1 MAYFQK
7 KNNMQRLCN
16 FLIIVFL
23 SSLFIIKSESLF
35 SQANSDYTL
44 IKQINKKA
52 NFITIDKL
60 GNIYACDGISIDKYD
75 EEGNLLFTYSALS
88 TGRIS
93 FIDVYNP
100 LKILVFSRD
109 FMRLLFLDHKL
120 AAQQG
125 AYILS
130 DLNIF
135 PTHVCASYDNG
146 FWVYDESVKQLF
158 RYDAQHNLTNKSQN
172 LTYFTEKDINPSF
185 IKESESGYVMVN
197 DVENG
202 VLVFDRFGTYL
213 KTLPVFT
220 DYFFIMN
227 QQILYVQDDILKT
240 IHIENLQQINILL
253 PEKDIKQ
260 LCIENKKLVILTKEN
275 ILKIY
280 TINLE

>member
-1 MAYFQK
+1 MRHVY
-7 KNNMQRLCN
+7 N
-16 FLIIVFL
+16 FLIITIISF
-23 SSLFIIKSESLF
+23 FIFPVETVF
-35 SQANSDYTL
+35 SQNNSDYTL
-44 IKQINKKA
+44 VKQISKKA
-52 NFITIDKL
+52 NFITMDKL

-75 EEGNLLFTYSALS
+75 EQGNLLFTYSALS

-109 FMRLLFLDHKL
+109 FMRLIFLDHKL

-135 PTHVCASYDNG
+135 PTHVCTSYDNG
-146 FWVYDESVKQLF
+146 FWVYDETVKQLF

-172 LTYFTEKDINPSF
+172 ITYFTEKDINPSF
-185 IKESESGYVMVN
+185 IKESEAGYVLIN
-197 DVENG
+197 DIENG
-202 VLVFDRFGTYL
+202 ILIFDRFGTYL
-213 KTLPVFT
+213 KTIPIFT

-227 QQILYVQDDILKT
+227 QQILYVENDTLKT

-253 PEKDIKQ
+253 NEKDIKQ
-260 LCIENKKLVILTKEN
+260 LCIENKRMAVLTKDN

-280 TINLE
+280 TIE